1 MKKYIIVG
9 LITLSLFLASCSK
22 TPEDELS
29 NIMKQSLETRWSYG
43 VKDENDWKLIQK
55 SLRAELNFLK
65 KHTGLLSTDDL
76 KKIKNTEL
84 RSAFENYYAA
94 LVALERSAEYQT
106 NEYLT
111 PEQYK
116 KSVEKY
122 YSTMSKSIAII
133 HKYSPIEVEEKYK
146 SNLDY
151 MLTIND
157 NSKEENTMPK

>member
-1 MKKYIIVG
+1 MKKCLIIG
-9 LITLSLFLASCSK
+9 FITLSIFLASCSK
-22 TPEDELS
+22 SPEEELS

-43 VKDENDWKLIQK
+43 VQDENDWKLIQK

-76 KKIKNTEL
+76 KKIKNPEL

-94 LVALERSAEYQT
+94 LVALERSTEYQT

-116 KSVEKY
+116 KYVEKY

-133 HKYSPIEVEEKYK
+133 HTNSPIEVEEKYK

-151 MLTIND
+151 MLTTNE
-157 NSKEENTMPK
+157 NSKED